1 MGKIIIC
8 EKAPIKKMA
17 KSIVA
22 ACEIEKNTIIKLE
35 HLAFKSPGGGLKPY
49 FRDQVLGKKLKI
61 KKNKDDL
68 INFEDIE

>member
-1 MGKIIIC
+1 
-8 EKAPIKKMA
+8 MA

-22 ACEIEKNTIIKLE
+22 ANNIDRGTIIKME
-35 HLAFKSPGGGLKPY
+35 HLSFKSPGGGLKPY
-49 FRDQVLGKKLKI
+49 YRDQILGKKLKL